1 MLPRRLDRSLALE
14 IAGPFVAALAFL
26 FGLLLTMQLL
36 RGVGVLLGSGVR
48 PADLAAIFG
57 YLAPHFLA
65 MAMPVSF
72 LFALMLVVGRWS
84 EDREVLA
91 LAAAGI
97 APWRLWLAPL
107 GFALALAAAGIALGW
122 GPEPRGMAALR
133 AHVNEL
139 IKRNMA
145 GDVKPG
151 VFYDALRSMTLYTQG
166 VSPRT
171 RRFSNVLLSDER
183 DPEAS
188 LLVLARSGEVDPH
201 GSGGTLRL
209 VLTDG
214 EIHRAS
220 AVGEGYAVVTF
231 QKGSLD
237 IGVGGDLLRNYRFG
251 AAREELTP
259 QELRERADRALA
271 AGDLGAA
278 RALQTAWHHRLAA
291 PLAVVAFAA
300 FGVPLALRRR
310 QRSRA
315 LGAVA
320 TLGMYVGYYVC
331 SRAAELAA
339 EGGRIP
345 PWAGAQLANVAF
357 VALGLWLLRRAAR
370 VEA

>member
-1 MLPRRLDRSLALE
+1 LE
-14 IAGPFVAALAFL
+14 IAGPFAAALAFL

-36 RGVGVLLGSGVR
+36 RGVDVLLGSGVR
-48 PADLAAIFG
+48 PADLATIFG

-91 LAAAGI
+91 LAASGV

-107 GFALALAAAGIALGW
+107 GFALVLAVFGTWLGG
-122 GPEPRGMAALR
+122 GPEPRGMASLR

-151 VFYDALRSMTLYTQG
+151 VFYDALRSMTLYSQG
-166 VSPRT
+166 VSPKT
-171 RRFSNVLLSDER
+171 RRFNNVLLSDER

-188 LLVLARSGEVDPH
+188 LLVLAHEGVVDPH

-209 VLTDG
+209 VLSDG

-220 AVGEGYAVVTF
+220 AQGDDYAVVTF
-231 QKGSLD
+231 QKASLD

-251 AAREELTP
+251 ASREELTP
-259 QELRERADRALA
+259 EELRERADKAWQ
-271 AGDLGAA
+271 DKDYGAFRNFEVA
-278 RALQTAWHHRLAA
+278 RHHRGAA

-300 FGVPLALRRR
+300 CGVPLAIRRR

-320 TLGMYVGYYVC
+320 TLGIYVGYYVC

-339 EGGRIP
+339 EGGRLP
-345 PWAGAQLANVAF
+345 PLLGAHLANVLF
-357 VALGLWLLRRAAR
+357 VALGVVLLHRAAR

>member
-1 MLPRRLDRSLALE
+1 MRIPRLDRALVLE
-14 IAGPFVAALAFL
+14 IAGPFAAALAFL

-36 RGVGVLLGSGVR
+36 RGVDVLLGSGVR
-48 PADLAAIFG
+48 PADLGTILAC
-57 YLAPHFLA
+57 LAPHFLA

-91 LAAAGI
+91 LAASGI

-107 GFALALAAAGIALGW
+107 VFALVLAAFGTWLGQ
-122 GPEPRGMAALR
+122 GPEPRGLSALR
-133 AHVNEL
+133 SHVNVL

-151 VFYDALRSMTLYTQG
+151 VFYDALRSMTLYSQG
-166 VSPRT
+166 VSPKT
-171 RRFSNVLLSDER
+171 RRFNNVLLADER

-188 LLVLARSGEVDPH
+188 LLVLAHEGVVDPH

-209 VLTDG
+209 VLSDG
-214 EIHRAS
+214 EIHRSS
-220 AVGEGYAVVTF
+220 AQGDDYAVVTF
-231 QKGSLD
+231 EKASLD

-251 AAREELTP
+251 ASREELTP
-259 QELRERADRALA
+259 VELKERS
-271 AGDLGAA
+271 A
-278 RALQTAWHHRLAA
+278 RAAANADWGGFRMYETAWHHRVAA

-331 SRAAELAA
+331 SRGAELAA
-339 EGGRIP
+339 EGGRVP
-345 PWAGAQLANVAF
+345 PFVGAHLANVLF
-357 VALGLWLLRRAAR
+357 VVLGLVLLRRAAR